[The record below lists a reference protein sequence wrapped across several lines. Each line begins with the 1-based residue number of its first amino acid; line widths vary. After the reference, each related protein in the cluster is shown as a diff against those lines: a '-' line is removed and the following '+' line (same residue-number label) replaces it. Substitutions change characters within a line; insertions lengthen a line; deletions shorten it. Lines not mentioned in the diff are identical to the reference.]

1 MKHKVKREKLKVPMI
16 ILAALAAV
24 FIMMLPSPVMAFYAE
39 AIPDDVAPA
48 GFSLSS
54 SEDYDYSK
62 KAGCFLEMGRKKFT
76 YKGENRAPAGE
87 WTYQYWDEVDIYIGE
102 TDDVNGAMNF
112 IQNNGDKGWGWYS
125 AKKLKE
131 RIPSRLGSERSHP
144 GIKFWE
150 EELFGNNQWHYACEC
165 IYHPRNDKLDRV
177 GRGVSTSLWF
187 SGNKFI
193 IVETSSAYSQNK
205 VHDSFR
211 EDVFYP
217 TMEEARKITVPSKP
231 SLTEKPAETTPS
243 PTPSSS
249 APTTPLDDMSDGTVE
264 IHINNEYNNEQT
276 VYFYI
281 YTSVLGL
288 KDEDDYDAV
297 RDVPSGASDYY
308 FGDCDLFPGH
318 YRFEI
323 EWTDPDSGDRCTDT
337 VYEYIKAGETTK
349 VTLTTKKCGS
359 TTTTTPTPTATP
371 TTGTAKIY
379 MINEYH
385 QVVDTIL
392 YIDGE
397 YKDVEYVPPDAWKYH
412 HGDYELSDGTHTFRI
427 SWVDLSDY
435 KAREYEIS
443 GYIRAGG
450 TAPIT
455 LTVGNGESAPT
466 PEPTPTA
473 TPSTG
478 TVEVYV
484 NNECD
489 EEIYIYLDI
498 DNYYYTCTELVPS
511 GSSNYHFG
519 NYELSEDVHVFK
531 IEWIDYESGED
542 DEAETTEYISAGEKT
557 KVTLTAEKR
566 EVVVPTPVPTDIAT
580 FMDIL
585 PDNPSAMKGIVAAG
599 VPPQNARNYESSGKY
614 LSLNDYV
621 PQTPADTWE
630 DVARYEFLK
639 GKMHSK
645 EAQVEGN
652 FNIVYKALS
661 WISKA
666 ISLKADVKDTGTQ
679 YKTLDSISL
688 SKLTSNP
695 KLIADFANNMA
706 NIYAE
711 TSKTDSEVM
720 RFIGSLSSAYTSEGL
735 SAYTH
740 VSNFIMSEL
749 KQSEHY
755 DMEQATL
762 GYSKAYHAMRMH
774 EIATKKEVTEEEVKE
789 YFRHVKAFLLLKKTE
804 ARVDYRE
811 TYATWGGTG
820 VFSRSSIAIITD
832 ALGITTGESRLEGL
846 ENYNVVCVKWL
857 ERLDTNIEYMDSLE
871 RELLGVGA

>member
-1 MKHKVKREKLKVPMI
+1 MKDMKHEVKTKKNKLMLVVMVGLVVMGASPLLTSATVDDPHTIYLELDGESKSVAKSGIIRVYIPDSYKDSEARLTSTSGQYHIFFQLTPSGDYKQRNSLGKELCQRQCTVLFPVTPGEFQELKVVTCKDYVGWTESGASI
-16 ILAALAAV
+16 SVSVSSI
-24 FIMMLPSPVMAFYAE
+24 SPVR
-39 AIPDDVAPA
+39 
-48 GFSLSS
+48 
-54 SEDYDYSK
+54 SEPTP
-62 KAGCFLEMGRKKFT
+62 EPT
-76 YKGENRAPAGE
+76 
-87 WTYQYWDEVDIYIGE
+87 
-102 TDDVNGAMNF
+102 
-112 IQNNGDKGWGWYS
+112 
-125 AKKLKE
+125 
-131 RIPSRLGSERSHP
+131 
-144 GIKFWE
+144 
-150 EELFGNNQWHYACEC
+150 
-165 IYHPRNDKLDRV
+165 
-177 GRGVSTSLWF
+177 
-187 SGNKFI
+187 
-193 IVETSSAYSQNK
+193 
-205 VHDSFR
+205 
-211 EDVFYP
+211 P
-217 TMEEARKITVPSKP
+217 TMATKKVYVTNE
-231 SLTEKPAETTPS
+231 
-243 PTPSSS
+243 
-249 APTTPLDDMSDGTVE
+249 DDDTLRVLLWV
-264 IHINNEYNNEQT
+264 NNEK
-276 VYFYI
+276 
-281 YTSVLGL
+281 G
-288 KDEDDYDAV
+288 AV
-297 RDVPSGASDYY
+297 QDVPSGVRKW
-308 FGDCDLFPGH
+308 FGDYSLSSDCKHYFLINWYDEDAIGEQMNSVLTDDDVVNLIAEKDEKPKVDLKTRSEPA
-318 YRFEI
+318 
-323 EWTDPDSGDRCTDT
+323 S
-337 VYEYIKAGETTK
+337 A
-349 VTLTTKKCGS
+349 
-359 TTTTTPTPTATP
+359 
-371 TTGTAKIY
+371 TGTAKIY

-427 SWVDLSDY
+427 SWVDPSDY
-435 KAREYEIS
+435 QAREYEIS

-466 PEPTPTA
+466 LEPT
-473 TPSTG
+473 TG

-489 EEIYIYLDI
+489 EEIYIYLDR
-498 DNYYYTCTELVPS
+498 DNYYYTSTELVPS

-531 IEWIDYESGED
+531 IEWTDYESGED
-542 DEAETTEYISAGEKT
+542 DEAEVSEYISAGET
-557 KVTLTAEKR
+557 TTVTLTAEKR

-585 PDNPSAMKGIVAAG
+585 PDNPYAMKGIVAAG

-614 LSLNDYV
+614 LSLYDYV

-630 DVARYEFLK
+630 DVARYELVK

-645 EAQVEGN
+645 KAQVEGD
-652 FNIVYKALS
+652 FNIVYKTLS

-666 ISLKADVKDTGTQ
+666 TSIKTNVKNLGSQ

-774 EIATKKEVTEEEVKE
+774 EIATKKDVTEEEVKE

-871 RELLGVGA
+871 KELLGVGA

>member
-1 MKHKVKREKLKVPMI
+1 MEWDKDYVQ
-16 ILAALAAV
+16 
-24 FIMMLPSPVMAFYAE
+24 
-39 AIPDDVAPA
+39 
-48 GFSLSS
+48 
-54 SEDYDYSK
+54 SES
-62 KAGCFLEMGRKKFT
+62 E
-76 YKGENRAPAGE
+76 PGE
-87 WTYQYWDEVDIYIGE
+87 W
-102 TDDVNGAMNF
+102 
-112 IQNNGDKGWGWYS
+112 S
-125 AKKLKE
+125 KE
-131 RIPSRLGSERSHP
+131 
-144 GIKFWE
+144 FWE
-150 EELFGNNQWHYACEC
+150 EELRSLFGHTAVHYAFEC
-165 IYHPRNDKLDRV
+165 TKSPIMEEYIGTGGVHSFWVSGKNVKFLSASTDRY
-177 GRGVSTSLWF
+177 SYPDY
-187 SGNKFI
+187 GN
-193 IVETSSAYSQNK
+193 
-205 VHDSFR
+205 FR
-211 EDVFYP
+211 EDILYP
-217 TMEEARKITVPSKP
+217 TLEKVEKIKVPTKLSP
-231 SLTEKPAETTPS
+231 TEKPAETTPT
-243 PTPSSS
+243 PTAAPTA
-249 APTTPLDDMSDGTVE
+249 APTT
-264 IHINNEYNNEQT
+264 
-276 VYFYI
+276 
-281 YTSVLGL
+281 
-288 KDEDDYDAV
+288 A
-297 RDVPSGASDYY
+297 PSS
-308 FGDCDLFPGH
+308 
-318 YRFEI
+318 
-323 EWTDPDSGDRCTDT
+323 
-337 VYEYIKAGETTK
+337 
-349 VTLTTKKCGS
+349 
-359 TTTTTPTPTATP
+359 TTPTSTTSPTTAP
-371 TTGTAKIY
+371 SSTTGTAKVY
-379 MINEYH
+379 VNNEY
-385 QVVDTIL
+385 DDMLDIDL
-392 YIDGE
+392 YLDDDYE
-397 YKDVEYVPPDAWKYH
+397 DSEYVPSGAWKYH
-412 HGDYELSDGTHTFRI
+412 HGDYELSAGHHT
-427 SWVDLSDY
+427 
-435 KAREYEIS
+435 
-443 GYIRAGG
+443 
-450 TAPIT
+450 
-455 LTVGNGESAPT
+455 
-466 PEPTPTA
+466 
-473 TPSTG
+473 
-478 TVEVYV
+478 
-484 NNECD
+484 
-489 EEIYIYLDI
+489 
-498 DNYYYTCTELVPS
+498 
-511 GSSNYHFG
+511 
-519 NYELSEDVHVFK
+519 FK

-542 DEAETTEYISAGEKT
+542 DEAEVSEYISAGET
-557 KVTLTAEKR
+557 TTVTLTAEKR

-645 EAQVEGN
+645 KAQVEGN

-666 ISLKADVKDTGTQ
+666 ISLKADVKDIGTQ

-762 GYSKAYHAMRMH
+762 GYSKAYHAMRMD
-774 EIATKKEVTEEEVKE
+774 EIATKKDVTEEEVKE

-871 RELLGVGA
+871 KELLGVGA